1 MRARRREPGAHF
13 VQGSKPLAVLDADD
27 AARALSVALLGL
39 SYYREGNPHMAR
51 AARRVVREVL
61 LDHRL

>member
-1 MRARRREPGAHF
+1 M
-13 VQGSKPLAVLDADD
+13 LDADD